1 MKVGLEMLECSYLT
15 YILLKG
21 IFVVDGSLFD
31 MRPVV
36 IDGGDAIMQE
46 LRYFAAV
53 GDAQSDK
60 GEDADR
66 GGELFL
72 LGLFYAL
79 FWAQQGIEGIE
90 KMGEELEKGGVEVG
104 VEFL

>member
-36 IDGGDAIMQE
+36 IDGVDAIMQE
-46 LRYFAAV
+46 LSYLAAV
-53 GDAQSDK
+53 VDAQSDEC
-60 GEDADR
+60 EDAER
-66 GGELFL
+66 SGVLSL
-72 LGLFYAL
+72 LGLLNAF
-79 FWAQQGIEGIE
+79 FGAQ
-90 KMGEELEKGGVEVG
+90 
-104 VEFL
+104 

>member
-36 IDGGDAIMQE
+36 IDGVDAIMQE
-46 LRYFAAV
+46 LSYLAAV
-53 GDAQSDK
+53 VDAQSDEC
-60 GEDADR
+60 EDADR
-66 GGELFL
+66 SGELSF
-72 LGLFYAL
+72 LGLLNAF
-79 FWAQQGIEGIE
+79 FGAQ
-90 KMGEELEKGGVEVG
+90 
-104 VEFL
+104 